1 MSASRE
7 PIRIA
12 RIVTRL
18 GVGGVERHVCSLTA
32 NLDHDKFQSWL
43 ICGRAEKAERE
54 CLEFAAEAGVKPIFV
69 NQLRRK
75 PGLWDVV
82 ASFELARI
90 LARIRPQIVETHQ
103 SKAGAIGR
111 SIARLQFMA
120 KRGRPR
126 LVHTFHCHHFEG
138 YFKS

>member
-1 MSASRE
+1 MSA
-7 PIRIA
+7 PDKPTRIA

-43 ICGRAEKAERE
+43 ICGRAEKDERE

-75 PGLWDVV
+75 LGLWDVS

-90 LARIRPQIVETHQ
+90 LGQIKPQIV
-103 SKAGAIGR
+103 
-111 SIARLQFMA
+111 
-120 KRGRPR
+120 
-126 LVHTFHCHHFEG
+126 
-138 YFKS
+138 